1 MTYIGQGKLL
11 QDSPLGIFLFLNS
24 KDKQVFSQIVSG
36 GYLDII
42 NIEKYALTHDM
53 LNLLKE
59 GNKKEFKVQRDF
71 LLVNAEKEL
80 LQQVGLIV
88 E

>member
-1 MTYIGQGKLL
+1 
-11 QDSPLGIFLFLNS
+11 
-24 KDKQVFSQIVSG
+24 
-36 GYLDII
+36 
-42 NIEKYALTHDM
+42 M